1 MNKIIV
7 LLTLVSNLV
16 LSQKFTFKNSGER
29 TNIPKTLSE
38 YIQKSSVSGTEKLAG
53 DWIKG
58 ICQQNGL
65 FIQNM
70 GSADG
75 NYNFAASI
83 RNLDKSL
90 PNIIFLNHID
100 VVPVGDISKWI
111 YPPFDGE
118 IADGEVWG
126 RGAFDNKGAAVV
138 QLASVIQAARS
149 FEKQKDLPFNVT
161 FLAVSCE
168 ETQCDGGVKYVIE
181 NYLKELN
188 PAVVIGEGPPGLKGI
203 IEADTTLPLFGI
215 SIAHKRAFWLKLEL
229 EVPTSGHGSTTPL
242 SYANKDMVLALN
254 NVVSEGQPVV
264 YNNINTQLLKD
275 LGKAEKGL
283 KASALKHPHT
293 YKSVL
298 IPKLRERPEV
308 FSLLS
313 NTITLTSLKSETNIV
328 NLIPGKTT
336 ALLDCRLLP
345 ETNRD
350 EFLNDLKKRLKND
363 AIKITVVNEMPPMQP
378 SSDTTIYYRS
388 LEKAITKQYPQS
400 YVMPMMMPNF
410 NDVGIF
416 RSKGITCYSS
426 FPILLDL
433 DHMKHIHNYNES
445 IPVAPL
451 EKGKETYDDFISEL
465 MNARN

>member
-1 MNKIIV
+1 MNKLFFV
-7 LLTLVSNLV
+7 LLF
-16 LSQKFTFKNSGER
+16 LSGALNAQEFKFKNSGKQS
-29 TNIPKTLSE
+29 NIPELLSQ
-38 YIQKSSVSGTEKLAG
+38 YIQKASVSGNEKKAG

-58 ICQQNGL
+58 VCQQNGL
-65 FIQNM
+65 FISDM
-70 GSADG
+70 GSING

-83 RNLDKSL
+83 RNLKEGL

-100 VVPVGDISKWI
+100 VVPVGDSSKWK
-111 YPPFDGE
+111 YPPFEGRISE
-118 IADGEVWG
+118 GEVWG
-126 RGAFDNKGAAVV
+126 RGAFDNKGAAIV
-138 QLASVIQAARS
+138 QLASVIQAART
-149 FEKQKDLPFNVT
+149 FEKHKDLPFNVT

-168 ETQCDGGVKYVIE
+168 ETQCDGGVKYVVE
-181 NYLKELN
+181 NHLNELN

-203 IEADTTLPLFGI
+203 VEADTTLPLFGI

-242 SYANKDMVLALN
+242 SYSNKDMVIALN
-254 NVVSEGQPVV
+254 NVVTEGQPTIFTDV
-264 YNNINTQLLKD
+264 NTQLLKD
-275 LGKAEKGL
+275 LGKAEKGI
-283 KASALKHPHT
+283 KASALKHPHA

-350 EFLNDLKKRLKND
+350 EFLADFKKRLKND
-363 AIKITVVNEMPPMQP
+363 SIQITVVNEMPPMAP
-378 SSDTTIYYRS
+378 SSDTSVYYRS
-388 LEKAITKQYPQS
+388 LEKAIAKKYPEA
-400 YVMPMMMPNF
+400 YIMPMMMPNF

-426 FPILLDL
+426 FPIMLDL
-433 DHMKHIHNYNES
+433 DHMKHIHNYDES

-451 EKGKETYDDFISEL
+451 EKGKETYDEFILEL
-465 MNARN
+465 MNIKN